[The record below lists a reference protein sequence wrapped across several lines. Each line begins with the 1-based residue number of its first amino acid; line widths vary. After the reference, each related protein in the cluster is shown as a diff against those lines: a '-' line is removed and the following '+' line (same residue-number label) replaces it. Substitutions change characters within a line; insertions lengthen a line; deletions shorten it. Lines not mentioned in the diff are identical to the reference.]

1 MGCDLVASV
10 VDWWLSRAYA
20 VSVLWECQVWG
31 GGGLMT
37 LEGVYDKLRALIN
50 RWIDL
55 ANRNFKQF
63 QL

>member
-1 MGCDLVASV
+1 M
-10 VDWWLSRAYA
+10 
-20 VSVLWECQVWG
+20 WG